1 MALRFELYISFRSR
15 LLAKVSLGNICRSL
29 LAEAAFRAEVVRIGL
44 DVEVDSAGT
53 GDWHVANH
61 LIGALKPWQAIRHR
75 HQLASRTTGDTP

>member
-44 DVEVDSAGT
+44 DVEVDFARQ
-53 GDWHVANH
+53 ANH
-61 LIGALKPWQAIRHR
+61 LIGALRPWHSDT
-75 HQLASRTTGDTP
+75 ASTSACIAHDRCTP